1 MLGDYWVEAFGIGGP
16 YPALVFSGFL
26 PCADGEGI
34 AYKRYS
40 AGVLLPRAM

>member
-1 MLGDYWVEAFGIGGP
+1 MLVDDWVEALAIGGP

-34 AYKRYS
+34 AAQGRS
-40 AGVLLPRAM
+40 ITDAV